1 MCRYLC
7 TNNFDRSGSAFR
19 LDSGRTKPIPGTLQ
33 EGGAPFQTTHWTVV
47 LQASS
52 ADSDESTRK
61 AFAAFAEGYWPPL
74 YTFLR
79 RRGYSSTD
87 AQDLVQGFFAFLLEH
102 DTLSRAD
109 REKGRLRTF
118 LLASLQNFV
127 SDEHGRVHALKRGG
141 GRQIVSLDRALPEV
155 EAAILAGA
163 DLNHGKS
170 FDVVWALTIAKRSW
184 QQLRQNLTA
193 EGKAQWLD
201 ELKPFVAG
209 AGATPPNQEE
219 VAARLGVPIATLRT
233 WLWRLRQRYRDL
245 LRTEVANTVSDPE
258 DVDEELRYLHRI
270 LMT

>member
-1 MCRYLC
+1 M
-7 TNNFDRSGSAFR
+7 
-19 LDSGRTKPIPGTLQ
+19 Q

-47 LQASS
+47 LEASK
-52 ADSDESTRK
+52 ADSDESIRK
-61 AFAAFAEGYWPPL
+61 AFATFAEGYWPPL

-79 RRGYSSTD
+79 RRGYSSAD
-87 AQDLVQGFFAFLLEH
+87 AQDLVQGFFAYLLEH

-127 SDEHGRVHALKRGG
+127 LDEHGRLHALKRGG
-141 GRQIVSLDRALPEV
+141 RREIVSLDRDVAEV
-155 EAAILAGA
+155 EAAILASA
-163 DLNHGKS
+163 DMNDTKS
-170 FDVVWALTIAKRSW
+170 FDVTWAFTIAKLAW
-184 QQLRQNLTA
+184 QQLCQNLVA

-209 AGATPPNQEE
+209 AGATPPNQEQ

-233 WLWRLRQRYRDL
+233 WLWRLRHRYRDS
-245 LRTEVANTVSDPE
+245 LRTEVANTVSNPT

-270 LMT
+270 LMM

>member
-1 MCRYLC
+1 
-7 TNNFDRSGSAFR
+7 
-19 LDSGRTKPIPGTLQ
+19 
-33 EGGAPFQTTHWTVV
+33 
-47 LQASS
+47 LQAGK
-52 ADSDESTRK
+52 ADSDESMRK
-61 AFAAFAEGYWPPL
+61 AFASFAEGYWPPL

-79 RRGYSSTD
+79 RRGYSSAD
-87 AQDLVQGFFAFLLEH
+87 AQDLVQGFFAYLLEH
-102 DTLSRAD
+102 DTLRRAD

-127 SDEHGRVHALKRGG
+127 LDEHGRVHALKRGG
-141 GRQIVSLDRALPEV
+141 GREIVSLDRDLAEA
-155 EAAILAGA
+155 EAAILASA
-163 DLNHGKS
+163 DMNDTKS
-170 FDVVWALTIAKRSW
+170 FDVTWAFTIAKLAW
-184 QQLRQNLTA
+184 QQLCENLVA

-209 AGATPPNQEE
+209 AGATPPNQEQ

-245 LRTEVANTVSDPE
+245 LRTEVANTVSDPT